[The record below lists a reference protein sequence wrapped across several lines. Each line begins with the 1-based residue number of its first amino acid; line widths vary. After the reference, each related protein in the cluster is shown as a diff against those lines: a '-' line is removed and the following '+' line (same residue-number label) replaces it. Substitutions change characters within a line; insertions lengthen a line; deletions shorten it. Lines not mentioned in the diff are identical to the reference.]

1 MVVFENDLGT
11 RTHYKHIRFW
21 DFINGSMVHELD
33 TGSQATF
40 FPPLTPPAPRILFH
54 FVITNSY

>member
-40 FPPLTPPAPRILFH
+40 FPPLTPPAPVPFCH
-54 FVITNSY
+54 Y